1 MRKNNIKWVANVRKN
16 EDGFVWATPTG
27 LGLLLLISTMGRFLF
42 WLPTLEGAQQI
53 PVSSHLVSLFALP
66 FGVAALMVLSA
77 KKRKPGPDW
86 QHSHWQYHLRTLV
99 IGAVGG
105 CTVAVVYFPAVYQSA
120 MSLQRLIIGGA
131 VLTGVSG
138 LIVFRTVKA
147 IRASERQLPINT

>member
-1 MRKNNIKWVANVRKN
+1 MRKNNIKRIAAVCKN

-27 LGLLLLISTMGRFLF
+27 LGVLLLVSTMGRFLF

-53 PVSSHLVSLFALP
+53 PVSSHLASLFALP
-66 FGVAALMVLSA
+66 FGVAALMILTA

-105 CTVAVVYFPAVYQSA
+105 CAVALVYFPAVYQSA
-120 MSLQRLIIGGA
+120 MSLQRLLVGGA
-131 VLTGVSG
+131 VLIGVSSF
-138 LIVFRTVKA
+138 IFFRTLKA
-147 IRASERQLPINT
+147 IRASERQLPIKA